1 MDDKPLSLRQGLFY
15 LLVLLLVLFLSVPIP
30 AGASG
35 WESVPQYFG
44 HVTLHLSVDYQ
55 TTIHETLYDVH
66 QEGHVFIQV
75 DGVDFT
81 GANYWP
87 RGTVRGTLDTTLTMT
102 IKDGSIV
109 SNFSGKIDRAFGN
122 GQGPDPCLKINRTL
136 GRYAFSL
143 PHVDAEGPAT
153 VTIHSSDGNLEDT
166 GQHTCEINPL
176 VPDNYR
182 LGADPVR
189 GDSFDLEASEISGS
203 YNSTGELLH
212 DDYSNL
218 GCRAPVTVT
227 ASWHFSFERPQLK
240 ADAGGPYT
248 VERGQ
253 PVALDGSASTGLIKQ
268 YSWTFSPAGDC
279 PEDLSP
285 GASKTGVRSSV
296 VPLCSMTATLTVTDG
311 AEEDSA
317 EVPITVTPRDWH
329 TPLRHVSEEVELEG
343 AEPPLILGGIL
354 IRYVG
359 AINTCALDA
368 SQGED
373 FHLFHPPEADGS
385 WEGGGYTLRQVQ
397 DPEGPFDTWWY
408 VDDYRVEIMRVTAIN
423 PYLLPGDLVPL
434 AGAEPFYEANVKRG
448 ADVAGYLQAVRD
460 HEYEHSMLRKEALAS
475 LDPAEKVE
483 KRSAAE
489 RDRLKQELDKLIRE
503 AEKEICIRGADPLA
517 ISWSGELWFPENDT
531 GLYQRTATVVVG
543 GEKGMNAPSVCE

>member
-1 MDDKPLSLRQGLFY
+1 MHGKPMSIRRGLLSPLF
-15 LLVLLLVLFLSVPIP
+15 LLLLLLLPTPIP

-35 WESVPQYFG
+35 WETVRQFYG
-44 HVTLHLSVDYQ
+44 HVTLHHSVDHQ
-55 TTIHETLYDVH
+55 TTIDETHYDVH

-75 DGVDFT
+75 DGVDFD
-81 GANYWP
+81 GAYYRP
-87 RGTVRGTLDTTLTMT
+87 RGTVRGTLETTLTMT

-109 SNFSGKIDRAFGN
+109 STFSGKIDRTFGN
-122 GQGPDPCLKINRTL
+122 GQGPDPCLEINRAL

-143 PHVDAEGPAT
+143 SIVDAEGPAT
-153 VTIHSSDGNLEDT
+153 VTIQSSDAHLEDT

-176 VPDNYR
+176 VPDQYR

-189 GDSFDLEASEISGS
+189 GVPFDLEASEISGS
-203 YNSTGELLH
+203 YTSNGELWH

-227 ASWHFSFERPQLK
+227 ANWHFSFERPELR
-240 ADAGGPYT
+240 ADAGGPYN

-253 PVALDGSASTGLIKQ
+253 PVTLDGSASTGLIRD
-268 YSWTFSPAGDC
+268 YRWTFAPAGDC
-279 PEDLSP
+279 PESFDS
-285 GASKTGVRSSV
+285 GAGKSGVRSSV
-296 VPLCSMTATLTVTDG
+296 VPLCPMTATLTVTDG

-317 EVPITVTPRDWH
+317 AVPITVTPRDWR
-329 TPLRHVSEEVELEG
+329 TPFQHVQPEVELEG

-373 FHLFHPPEADGS
+373 FHLFHPPAADGS
-385 WEGGGYTLRQVQ
+385 WEGGGYILRQVQ
-397 DPEGPFDTWWY
+397 DPEGPFDGWWY

-423 PYLLPGDLVPL
+423 PYLLPGGPPPL
-434 AGAEPFYEANVKRG
+434 AGSEPFYEANQKRG

-460 HEYEHSMLRKEALAS
+460 HEYEHSLRRKLALAS
-475 LDPAEKVE
+475 FDPAEKVE
-483 KRSAAE
+483 KRSGAQ

-503 AEKEICIRGADPLA
+503 AEKEICIRGADPLD
-517 ISWSGELWFPENDT
+517 ISWAGDPTL
-531 GLYQRTATVVVG
+531 TVG
-543 GEKGMNAPSVCE
+543 THTKWRNAWQ